1 MDIIIQI
8 SIYGH
13 SLGSVLSYDILCH
26 QHNLSSPFPMDAVYK
41 KFFPDEES
49 PPVQAS
55 ADEPCSSHQSSK
67 IEPEKSNQLNNTEEI
82 TGEDNDMMDKKTTLL
97 EHQDVIQE
105 GPSLVSD
112 SVVDIVGLGKR
123 ESQEDDHHDDS
134 SSAISSQ
141 DEPDGADCRTP
152 VSSSCSPEQS
162 WEKKCENSYNDEM
175 IKLLREEVNIDT
187 SNFLVQIT

>member
-1 MDIIIQI
+1 
-8 SIYGH
+8 
-13 SLGSVLSYDILCH
+13 
-26 QHNLSSPFPMDAVYK
+26 MDAVYK

-49 PPVQAS
+49 PPIQAS

-112 SVVDIVGLGKR
+112 SVVDIV
-123 ESQEDDHHDDS
+123 SA
-134 SSAISSQ
+134 AISSQ
-141 DEPDGADCRTP
+141 DGPDGADCRTYD
-152 VSSSCSPEQS
+152 SSSFPGQS
-162 WEKKCENSYNDEM
+162 WEKKCENSKNEEM
-175 IKLLREEVNIDT
+175 IKLLQEEVNTTT
-187 SNFLVQIT
+187 SNFQIFSPLIKFCSLGSCKLSAFVFTASHTSLGFCSVEVFLQLVCGLNKTKK